1 MKSPKLV
8 KKYHV
13 FIETAFKENK
23 LNKTNIKLLLKS
35 LYLTIKAFIKRE
47 RNVSSEIYSYESLFL
62 VKLKDPV
69 AFLESCRRNDNAFP
83 EGIIGEVQKLKN
95 QVFNVETLKTL
106 EIGSGPNSNLSYWV
120 DNNLLDVTAIDPL
133 ADVYD
138 KIMKKLNYKYPI
150 TPIKLKA
157 EELLEHF
164 KKESFHIIFAQN
176 SLDHVEDPIK
186 CFNNANYLLKKGGL
200 LFVCSNIKEG
210 TRKTWTGMHKFDIYV
225 KNNELILATQSGKEF
240 RFINNRNMSLDFIF
254 YEEYYIRNI
263 KSFEAVFRKIK

>member
-1 MKSPKLV
+1 MKKPKFV
-8 KKYHV
+8 KKFHV
-13 FIETAFKENK
+13 FIETAFKESK
-23 LNKTNIKLLLKS
+23 LNITNIKLLLKS
-35 LYLTIKAFIKRE
+35 LFLSIKAFIKRE

-95 QVFNVETLKTL
+95 QVFNVEALKTL

-120 DNNLLDVTAIDPL
+120 DNDLLEVTAIDPL
-133 ADVYD
+133 AEVYD

-150 TPIKLKA
+150 TPIKLDG
-157 EELLEHF
+157 EDLLEHF

-176 SLDHVEDPIK
+176 SLDHVKDPVK
-186 CFNNANYLLKKGGL
+186 CFNNAYHLLKKGGF

-210 TRKTWTGMHKFDIYV
+210 TRKSWTGMHKFDIYV
-225 KNNELILATQSGKEF
+225 ENNELILGTQSGEEF
-240 RFINNRNMSLDFIF
+240 RFINNRNVFLEFIF
-254 YEEYYIRNI
+254 YEEYNIRNI
-263 KSFEAVFRKIK
+263 KSFEAVFKKTK